1 MKFPYYILA
10 FFITSL
16 CAAQQL
22 TYKPMNPF
30 FGGEVFNYQMMLSS
44 ANAQNS
50 FKDPVVA
57 KAKTTN
63 SLNQFTE
70 RLNSQLLN
78 QISRQLFNDSLGS
91 ELKEG
96 TFTLGSLSVEI
107 YNSQEGMV
115 INILNTENGEQTQII
130 MPTN

>member
-1 MKFPYYILA
+1 MKHLYYLLT
-10 FFITSL
+10 FL
-16 CAAQQL
+16 CTVCCEAQQL

-30 FGGEVFNYQMMLSS
+30 FGGDVFNYQIMLSS

-50 FKDPVVA
+50 FKDPSSV
-57 KAKTTN
+57 KSKPTN

-78 QISRQLFNDSLGS
+78 QISRQLFNEKFGN

-96 TFTLGSLSVEI
+96 TFTFGSLSVEI
-107 YNSQEGMV
+107 YDSNEGMV
-115 INILNTENGEQTQII
+115 VNILNTESGEQTQII
-130 MPTN
+130 MPSY